1 MTTPSTNIS
10 LFNSSNFNRPTSE
23 ENTDKITSN
32 LRSINANQQAII
44 ANVSSIS
51 ANSASVTAEVLRAQA
66 AESTLT
72 TNLNAEILR
81 AQGAESSNASA
92 ISAEEIRAQG
102 AESTLTTNLN
112 AEILRAQGAESSNAS
127 AISAE
132 EIRAQGAESTLT
144 TNVTALQSSDAT
156 NTSAIATL
164 QSANTSNQS
173 AIATLQSAN
182 TSNQSAIATLQSSNA
197 SNASAIS
204 TEESRAQG
212 AENTLTTNVTALQ
225 TANTTNTSAISTLES
240 MIGTWDY
247 ATYGTLATYVLTLQ
261 SGGGGGGT
269 SYTTYNVKVVTN
281 VLNQNV
287 YSIQA
292 PSSNFYTQPVLSFGA
307 GDQFLFDIQDATYSA
322 ANAALVFGTTVDI
335 AGTINTAVV
344 STVNNNILLTID
356 SAYSGSNLVY
366 FDSGTAN
373 MGYVAPPSGTTYTV
387 TVANGVYSFAS
398 GGSTVTPTFTNGT
411 TYIFDL
417 ADVTNAGQQFVLGST
432 LDDTSTLFS
441 TQTIM
446 GTPGQTGAYV
456 SYTIPNF
463 NAVAY
468 FSYTTTGMGATISQA
483 DYEYIVKTVTNVT
496 GDVVYAF
503 DTNGDGTFYNQ
514 PDLTFAVGSK
524 YLFQTSQIASGYTLS
539 FGTTVDGTPDT
550 SVVTSGTNQL
560 LLDLSAKTGAHYTY
574 FDSTNTGMG
583 YVEASPANTVT
594 VDLSN
599 WTQLGSDIDGSTG
612 DEINSCSLSADGYTV
627 VFGSKIGQYVRVY
640 RYSSG
645 SWTQLGSTIT
655 DSGSGTTEFGWNVS
669 ISADGNT
676 FIVGASESA
685 GDNNDGQFASVYRYN
700 STNGWVLSQKFTG
713 TRAFGHG
720 VDITPDGNTVVISAC
735 PYQLGT
741 SGIFYAEIHTYDT
754 STSTWSQKGSDIVD
768 SRDSGY
774 SVSISSDGNTF
785 ALGGGYHYA
794 KVYRYAN
801 SSWSQLGSTI
811 TESGVSYMSTNLA
824 LSADGNTVACHAYT
838 NQNIYV
844 YEYTTD
850 WNKISTISNTTSVFL
865 RRFHFSNDAS
875 TIITSSKVGDYVQV
889 LEYTNNSW
897 TQVGTNINAEVSGDQ
912 IGFSCALSADAKQFA
927 VTAPR
932 NDGGGN
938 NSGHVRVYT
947 IESESQQATSPYV
960 VTVANGVFN
969 IDGVAQ
975 PTLTFTSGN
984 TYAFDQ
990 SDSSNAGHP
999 LVIGTTADDNTT
1011 LVTQTLVGTPGQAGA
1026 YTQFTA
1032 TATTVYYFCYNHSG
1046 MGA

>member
-1 MTTPSTNIS
+1 MTTPSTNIE
-10 LFNSSNFNRPTSE
+10 LFNSSNFIKPVSE
-23 ENTDKITSN
+23 ENKDKINSN

-51 ANSASVTAEVLRAQA
+51 ANSASVTAEVARAQA

-72 TNLNAEILR
+72 TNLNAEITR
-81 AQGAESSNASA
+81 AQGAESTNASA
-92 ISAEEIRAQG
+92 ISAE
-102 AESTLTTNLN
+102 TT
-112 AEILRAQGAESSNAS
+112 
-127 AISAE
+127 
-132 EIRAQGAESTLT
+132 RAQGAESTLT

-156 NTSAIATL
+156 NT
-164 QSANTSNQS
+164 S

-322 ANAALVFGTTVDI
+322 ANAALVFGTTADI

-417 ADVTNAGQQFVLGST
+417 ADATNTGQQFVLGST
-432 LDDTSTLFS
+432 LDDTSTVFS

-456 SYTIPNF
+456 SYTISNF

-560 LLDLSAKTGAHYTY
+560 LLDLTAQTGDHYTY
-574 FDSTNTGMG
+574 FDTTNAGMG
-583 YVEASPANTVT
+583 YVDSTPGGLASFLANSVLTGWFSQPAGTFTYSLTGN
-594 VDLSN
+594 SN
-599 WTQLGSDIDGSTG
+599 SFANG
-612 DEINSCSLSADGYTV
+612 DYE
-627 VFGSKIGQYVRVY
+627 
-640 RYSSG
+640 
-645 SWTQLGSTIT
+645 
-655 DSGSGTTEFGWNVS
+655 
-669 ISADGNT
+669 ISAN
-676 FIVGASESA
+676 E
-685 GDNNDGQFASVYRYN
+685 
-700 STNGWVLSQKFTG
+700 STNGL
-713 TRAFGHG
+713 
-720 VDITPDGNTVVISAC
+720 
-735 PYQLGT
+735 
-741 SGIFYAEIHTYDT
+741 
-754 STSTWSQKGSDIVD
+754 
-768 SRDSGY
+768 
-774 SVSISSDGNTF
+774 
-785 ALGGGYHYA
+785 
-794 KVYRYAN
+794 
-801 SSWSQLGSTI
+801 
-811 TESGVSYMSTNLA
+811 STNLHHLLNSGSSGYPGYDWFTDGYWTNGSYTGSGSTTA
-824 LSADGNTVACHAYT
+824 GSTSYSGQWVQLDMPYSMVITQMNFRSRGSGFDHMAPGTFDIFGSNNAGSSFTHLLSTNLTYT
-838 NQNIYV
+838 
-844 YEYTTD
+844 
-850 WNKISTISNTTSVFL
+850 
-865 RRFHFSNDAS
+865 
-875 TIITSSKVGDYVQV
+875 
-889 LEYTNNSW
+889 
-897 TQVGTNINAEVSGDQ
+897 GTNYEATITFSG
-912 IGFSCALSADAKQFA
+912 ITTAYSTYRISCDTL
-927 VTAPR
+927 VTT
-932 NDGGGN
+932 GGSVIQSEYWGLTGN
-938 NSGHVRVYT
+938 VFQS
-947 IESESQQATSPYV
+947 TSPYV

-1011 LVTQTLVGTPGQAGA
+1011 LVTQTVVGTPGQAGA
-1026 YTQFTA
+1026 YTEFTA